1 MGDSDDEFERRR
13 RDKFRGE
20 RSDYGVGGAGGRDRR
35 DDSRRRDDWGDRGR
49 DGWGGR
55 ERGNTR
61 RDYGRDYG
69 RPRERYSPVRHD
81 MSPPMKRM
89 RPEPW
94 EERRYPYDASYG
106 HYGNYPHDYPMP
118 GPHGGGPGPA
128 PGPGPGPGMGGPV
141 GGGPGGGGGGRMDD
155 MGPTQPPMMS
165 FKAFMEQCDENINE
179 EEALKKYS
187 DYKLEFKRQQLNEF
201 FINHKEEEWFKAKY
215 HPEEFIKRKEE
226 QIENLKRRVSVFCE
240 LEEMK
245 RMENISVD
253 ADQSDQLLKLLDS
266 VVIKL
271 EGGSDFDLLVL
282 DQPPEEEMKP
292 LLPSLL
298 PQNNDEKK
306 PLVLNDDSDGEEKKE
321 EKAEEENA
329 ELDPLKKA
337 KKYLSQ
343 KPSSEG
349 EEINPRKRKRSAS
362 GSSSSSDSEDEPSAP
377 PGMEKKSEEE
387 PLPPGMEKKD
397 DENEATENGVVEIE
411 DKEKET
417 NDKEDEGTKED
428 KEEGA
433 GEEDEDEIKKP
444 RALHKTA
451 SIFLRNLAPTITKQ
465 EVESMCRRYS
475 GFLRAA
481 IADPQP
487 ERRWFRRGWV
497 TFKRDVNI
505 KDICW
510 NLNNIR
516 LRDCELGAI
525 VNRDLSRRIRTVN
538 GITSHKAVVRADIK
552 LSAKIIQNLDSRWG
566 LWVDKENGSEDQP
579 LSISHSGNP
588 VLRNITDYLIEEA
601 SAEEEELLGANSEAN
616 KQDSDEKSEGETIQR
631 DLGLIKVLDRLLLY
645 LRIVH
650 SVDYYNHSEY
660 PNEDEMPNR
669 CGIMHA
675 RGIPPSSKITPQ
687 EIQDYCR
694 SFENKIGSFLQPLT
708 KLSDDEAKKLGLKDS
723 TEEVEK
729 FIQSNTQEVGKD
741 KWQCPLCNKK
751 FKAEEF
757 VHKHILN
764 KHGEKVKEVQKEV
777 EYFNNYLRDPK
788 RPQLPEYPGNK
799 QGGGRKDDPRMD
811 PYVASY
817 PQQPP
822 MYGYNY
828 GNRYPAP
835 GPYGGYGASSYPK
848 DFYNRGPDPYMR
860 DQYPRPRA
868 TYRSRSGDPRD
879 IIGYQDLDAPEDIDV
894 F

>member
-1 MGDSDDEFERRR
+1 MCRID
-13 RDKFRGE
+13 RGL
-20 RSDYGVGGAGGRDRR
+20 GGRTMAHVRILKFLGASPCAR
-35 DDSRRRDDWGDRGR
+35 ILLKY
-49 DGWGGR
+49 
-55 ERGNTR
+55 ER
-61 RDYGRDYG
+61 
-69 RPRERYSPVRHD
+69 
-81 MSPPMKRM
+81 
-89 RPEPW
+89 
-94 EERRYPYDASYG
+94 
-106 HYGNYPHDYPMP
+106 
-118 GPHGGGPGPA
+118 
-128 PGPGPGPGMGGPV
+128 
-141 GGGPGGGGGGRMDD
+141 
-155 MGPTQPPMMS
+155 
-165 FKAFMEQCDENINE
+165 
-179 EEALKKYS
+179 
-187 DYKLEFKRQQLNEF
+187 
-201 FINHKEEEWFKAKY
+201 FKAKY

-377 PGMEKKSEEE
+377 PGMEKKAEEE

-397 DENEATENGVVEIE
+397 EENEATENGVVEIE

-433 GEEDEDEIKKP
+433 GEEEEDEIKKP

-465 EVESMCRRYS
+465 EVESRLCKYFM
-475 GFLRAA
+475 
-481 IADPQP
+481 
-487 ERRWFRRGWV
+487 
-497 TFKRDVNI
+497 
-505 KDICW
+505 
-510 NLNNIR
+510 

-616 KQDSDEKSEGETIQR
+616 KQDADEKSEGETIQR

-694 SFENKIGSFLQPLT
+694 SFENKIVHFFT
-708 KLSDDEAKKLGLKDS
+708 LGLKDS